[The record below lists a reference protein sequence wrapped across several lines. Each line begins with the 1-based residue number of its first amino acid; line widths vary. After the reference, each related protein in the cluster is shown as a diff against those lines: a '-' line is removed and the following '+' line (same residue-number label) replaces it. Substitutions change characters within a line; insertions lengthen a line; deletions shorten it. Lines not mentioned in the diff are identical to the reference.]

1 MSSYLLRLE
10 GDTLY
15 GEFNRQE
22 PASGDRLVVD
32 VTQRIDEMLQ
42 QGILTGGNLL
52 KVEGPQ
58 SVAVA
63 YTLAQRLTPLYGVI
77 AVMDPKTCRPGYKVY
92 IVAISRVKEYRPG
105 DLIEVPAELSQS
117 FALQIKVAICGFP
130 RVGKS
135 CLIEGV
141 KQVIASQAGAPY
153 PYVIRAC
160 PDGEGAWLHETQVNN
175 PALAEDLRAQNR
187 GDWSQAFAETA
198 AEWVRSAN
206 EAINLIDTGGQ
217 PSPENRLIMAEA
229 SHAIILYKTEL
240 ERRQWFDFCLSL
252 NLPIIAT
259 VESRLGNA
267 EDEVNLAETIT
278 GVVYGLSRGDTGL
291 RDKLMVQALA
301 QRLIELTDG
310 LAGCD

>member
-22 PASGDRLVVD
+22 PASGDRLVAD
-32 VTQRIDEMLQ
+32 VTRRIDEMIQ

-58 SVAVA
+58 SVAIA
-63 YTLAQRLTPLYGVI
+63 YTLAQRLAPLYGVI
-77 AVMDPKTCRPGYKVY
+77 SVMDPKACRRGYKVY

-105 DLIEVPAELSQS
+105 DLIEVPVNFSQ
-117 FALQIKVAICGFP
+117 QVKVAICGFP
-130 RVGKS
+130 QIGKS
-135 CLIEGV
+135 CLIEGI
-141 KQVIASQAGAPY
+141 KQVISSQVGAPY

-217 PSPENRLIMAEA
+217 PSPENRLIMAEV
-229 SHAIILYKTEL
+229 SHAIILYKTEA
-240 ERRQWFDFCLSL
+240 ERQQWLKFCQSL

-301 QRLIELTDG
+301 QRLIELTDEG
-310 LAGCD
+310 ENDG